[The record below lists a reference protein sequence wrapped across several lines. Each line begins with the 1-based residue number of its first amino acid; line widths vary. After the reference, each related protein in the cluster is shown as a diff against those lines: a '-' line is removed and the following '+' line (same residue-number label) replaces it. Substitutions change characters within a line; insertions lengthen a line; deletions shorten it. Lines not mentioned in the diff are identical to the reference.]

1 MADSKAPQQEPS
13 MEEILASIRR
23 IISED
28 DQDEAKT
35 PPKPDA
41 RVAAAAAQPVA
52 PTPQPVTRAMPQ
64 TNPEDEDVL
73 DLTRKVDTNGTV
85 VNLKGAAEAA
95 ARPRPAATPVQEVEL
110 KDIEDERPAP
120 PRPAASLAQRPATVE
135 REPAPTPAVEG
146 TDLVSAATAQSAT
159 ASLAALARAMDRD
172 VGGAPIGVGGR
183 TLEDIV
189 KEIMRPMIREWLDA
203 HLPSIVDRLVR
214 REIERLSYRAQD
226 H

>member
-28 DQDEAKT
+28 DQDDAK
-35 PPKPDA
+35 PPSKPEM
-41 RVAAAAAQPVA
+41 RPAAAAAPQPVA
-52 PTPQPVTRAMPQ
+52 PAPQPAARAVPQ
-64 TNPEDEDVL
+64 PDSEDDDVL

-95 ARPRPAATPVQEVEL
+95 PRPAAPPVQEVEL

-120 PRPAASLAQRPATVE
+120 PRPAASLAQRPAVTE
-135 REPAPTPAVEG
+135 REPAPMPAIEG

-203 HLPSIVDRLVR
+203 HLPAIVDRLVR

-226 H
+226 N

>member
-28 DQDEAKT
+28 DQDDAKS
-35 PPKPDA
+35 PPKPEM
-41 RVAAAAAQPVA
+41 RPAAAAAPQPVA
-52 PTPQPVTRAMPQ
+52 PAPQPAARAVPQ
-64 TNPEDEDVL
+64 PDSEDDDVL

-95 ARPRPAATPVQEVEL
+95 PRPAAPPVQEVEL

-120 PRPAASLAQRPATVE
+120 PRPAASLAQRPAVPE
-135 REPAPTPAVEG
+135 REPAPMPAIEG

-203 HLPSIVDRLVR
+203 HLPAIVDRLVR

-226 H
+226 N